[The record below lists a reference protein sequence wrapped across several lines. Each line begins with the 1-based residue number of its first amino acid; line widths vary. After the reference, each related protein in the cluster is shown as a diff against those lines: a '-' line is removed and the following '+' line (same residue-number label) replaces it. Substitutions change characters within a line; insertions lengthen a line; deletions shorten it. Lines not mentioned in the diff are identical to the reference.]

1 MKHLN
6 LKRFASL
13 VLSGALALS
22 LATPAF
28 AAPNMQTEITG
39 TYQAA
44 DIAVTVPTKGAVI
57 INPFGLDLKLK
68 EIGDDGNAAS
78 GAADATISGQKIVTA
93 PMFISNESEMNLQV
107 GATVTGTPNGDLRF
121 ASESAAESTSKT
133 VYAYLQATPATALS
147 GVSTGITAANKA
159 AAYAAWAPEAYDAA
173 TDVLV
178 SDRETSTTNL
188 VTLKA
193 ATLATSGS
201 TTTITYKAG
210 SIAMVRLSGDC
221 PTSPRDAWTAA
232 DSTATPAVVGDGFT
246 VTVAYT
252 FTPVEL
258 EKYTLAA
265 NPTYESPAAA
275 AATAVVFKVNGNTV
289 TSAAEGDTVTVAV
302 TTQSIQD
309 NIEWTVVDATSNAAI
324 AGLTGNVAKDG
335 TTKDRTFT
343 FTMPA
348 QNVKVNVV
356 SK

>member
-13 VLSGALALS
+13 VLSGALTLS
-22 LATPAF
+22 LAAPAF
-28 AAPNMQTEITG
+28 AAPNMETEITG

-159 AAYAAWAPEAYDAA
+159 AAYAAWAPEAYDAT

-193 ATLATSGS
+193 ATLATSGN

-232 DSTATPAVVGDGFT
+232 DPTANPAVAGDGFT
-246 VTVAYT
+246 VNVAYT
-252 FTPVEL
+252 FTPIEL
-258 EKYTLAA
+258 EKYDITMPTTYTLASSRNAPA
-265 NPTYESPAAA
+265 NVD
-275 AATAVVFKVNGNTV
+275 VVA
-289 TSAAEGDTVTVAV
+289 SASEGDTVTITVTLDHTGDVVTFTGTDAGGNAV
-302 TTQSIQD
+302 T
-309 NIEWTVVDATSNAAI
+309 V
-324 AGLTGNVAKDG
+324 TGPTADPSDSTNKIF
-335 TTKDRTFT
+335 TYT

-348 QNVKVNVV
+348 SAVTFTGKVD
-356 SK
+356 